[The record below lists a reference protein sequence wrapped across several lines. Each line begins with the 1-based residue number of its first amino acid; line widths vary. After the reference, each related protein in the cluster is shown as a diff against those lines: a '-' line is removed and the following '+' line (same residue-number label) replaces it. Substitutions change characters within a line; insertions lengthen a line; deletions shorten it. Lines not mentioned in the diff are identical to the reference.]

1 MITRILLLCVLCLGS
16 AQSVRG
22 QDTPSPVT
30 PTAPAPPTA
39 DSLRTLIE
47 QSRAAWDVPGLA
59 VAVVHQGQVVLSAGF
74 GLREQGQ
81 PEPVDGGTVFAIASN
96 TKAFTA
102 AAIAML
108 QESGKLQWQDHV
120 QQHLPWLNV
129 GDSWVSHELRI
140 DDLLCH
146 RSGLG
151 TFSGDLLWWGT
162 PYTPQQVLQRAR
174 HLPLKNRFRA
184 EYGYSNLMFLAA
196 GEVIRSASG
205 QTWQQFIG
213 ERILQPLQMQRTVLS
228 VKDLT
233 ALGNAA
239 RPHKTTLTG
248 NQPIDWFNWD
258 TMAAAGGVISCS
270 DDMAKWLQLQLRRGQ
285 LPGGERLF
293 SEASSHRMWTPH
305 TIIPVSRAAQT
316 RIPSTHFRSCG
327 LGWMLA
333 DYRGRMTVGHGGGYD
348 GMYSQVLLVPEED
361 LGIVV
366 LTNSMTGI
374 GSALTMTIA
383 DLYLSEQPGQPG
395 QWLQQGLEQDRSG
408 RTEFYERIKKAVEP
422 VATGTQPS
430 REPAAYVGQFECPL
444 YGRASVTL
452 ENGGLVLQLHPFPE
466 LQADLVHLHYD
477 TWKIVWRKSFAW
489 FAEGTVQFV
498 PDAAG
503 VFQQLRLDVPND
515 DLWFDELQ
523 FRRTP

>member
-1 MITRILLLCVLCLGS
+1 MDLRILLTCLLCLS
-16 AQSVRG
+16 VTLTAQA
-22 QDTPSPVT
+22 QEPPVQ
-30 PTAPAPPTA
+30 PAAATVPTA
-39 DSLRTLIE
+39 DALQPLIE
-47 QSRAAWDVPGLA
+47 QARVDWGVPGLA
-59 VAVVHQGQVVLSAGF
+59 VAVVHRGQVVLSAGF
-74 GLREQGQ
+74 GVRELGR
-81 PEPVDGGTVFAIASN
+81 PELVDSGTAFAIASN

-108 QESGKLQWQDHV
+108 QESGKLRWDDRV
-120 QQHLPWLNV
+120 QQHLPWLQI
-129 GDSWVSHELRI
+129 GDALVTSELRI

-196 GEVIRSASG
+196 GEVIREASG
-205 QTWQQFIG
+205 QSWQQFVA
-213 ERILQPLQMQRTVLS
+213 ERILSPLQMQRTALS
-228 VKDLT
+228 VRDLA
-233 ALGNAA
+233 ALGNTA
-239 RPHKTTLTG
+239 RPHKTTLSG

-258 TMAAAGGVISCS
+258 TMAAAGGVISCA

-285 LPGGERLF
+285 LPNGERLF

-305 TIIPVSRAAQT
+305 TVIPVSRGSLART
-316 RIPSTHFRSCG
+316 PTTHFRSCG

-348 GMYSQVLLVPEED
+348 GMYSQVLLIPEAE
-361 LGIVV
+361 LGVVV

-374 GSALTMTIA
+374 ASALTMTIA
-383 DLYLSEQPGQPG
+383 DQYLADADGQPG
-395 QWLQQGLEQDRSG
+395 QWLQQGLESDRSG
-408 RTEFYERIKKAVEP
+408 RQEFYDRIQKAVQP
-422 VATGTQPS
+422 VIAGTQPS
-430 REPAAYVGQFECPL
+430 HSLDAYAGKFECPL
-444 YGRASVTL
+444 YGAAEVRL
-452 ENGGLVLQLHPFPE
+452 ENGGLVLQLQPFPE
-466 LQADLVHLHYD
+466 LTADLVHLHYD

-503 VFQQLRLDVPND
+503 VFQELRLDVPND
-515 DLWFDELQ
+515 DLWFDELK
-523 FRRTP
+523 FRRKP